1 MLMFGPSWPT
11 CVLRDDP
18 LILTT
23 NLAPACQSVKMPLP
37 LWNDVHHRSRRIRL
51 WLPQYS
57 RRMSSRTDP
66 SILCILILC
75 HVQQNSGTTPSTKS
89 RNRGH
94 DHNGSLNLRS
104 TVVAAATSAAAFGR
118 DLWPRPR
125 SVSAPTIA
133 AATTSM
139 MGHTHDHRRISGQ
152 SRSGSVSTACTV
164 SPACTMSNA

>member
-1 MLMFGPSWPT
+1 MFGPSWPT
-11 CVLRDDP
+11 WVLRDDP
-18 LILTT
+18 LILPTD
-23 NLAPACQSVKMPLP
+23 LAPACQSVKMPLP

-75 HVQQNSGTTPSTKS
+75 RAAKFWNNTIHEVTAA
-89 RNRGH
+89 H

-118 DLWPRPR
+118 DLWPRLR